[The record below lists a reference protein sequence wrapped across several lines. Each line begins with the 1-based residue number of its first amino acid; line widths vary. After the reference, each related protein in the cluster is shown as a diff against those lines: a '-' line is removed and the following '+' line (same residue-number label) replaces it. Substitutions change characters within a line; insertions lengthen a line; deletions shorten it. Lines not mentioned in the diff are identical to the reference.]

1 MEEARKRLEQRFGG
15 GVRTGG
21 KGSVRRKRVKPSRA
35 QAQEEATDAFKKQF
49 TQSIQNLNNEVK
61 SIACLS
67 FTDYKRYTDC
77 FVSRFTSSLGKN
89 SRKSNRGDRPVEI
102 RQKITQYL
110 QIQEDKREYNTEIV
124 EYATSQVNKE
134 TLESLL
140 NLIGLLLE
148 IAQEVEY
155 QYFVTPEEL
164 TVYEKDSEL
173 DKDGAE
179 VDNEPKVSSS
189 LKPESTDVQLIKAYQ
204 RLKIDYSNPLT
215 PLSLRTH
222 YKKAIETE
230 DRPEKLRKLR
240 ESYFVILRIL
250 PGNK

>member
-1 MEEARKRLEQRFGG
+1 M
-15 GVRTGG
+15 
-21 KGSVRRKRVKPSRA
+21 
-35 QAQEEATDAFKKQF
+35 
-49 TQSIQNLNNEVK
+49 
-61 SIACLS
+61 
-67 FTDYKRYTDC
+67 
-77 FVSRFTSSLGKN
+77 
-89 SRKSNRGDRPVEI
+89 
-102 RQKITQYL
+102 
-110 QIQEDKREYNTEIV
+110 
-124 EYATSQVNKE
+124 NKE